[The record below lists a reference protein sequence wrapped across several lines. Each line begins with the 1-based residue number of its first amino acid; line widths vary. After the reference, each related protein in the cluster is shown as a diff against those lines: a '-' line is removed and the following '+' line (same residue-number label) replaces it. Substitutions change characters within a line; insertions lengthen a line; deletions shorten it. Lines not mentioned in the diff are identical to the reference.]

1 MTCKPTVGEVRRVFG
16 GAHIRVNV
24 VGNPASGDARR
35 APYWSASSIGRVYW
49 PDEERCPIVEV
60 APENRARVTAGPAW
74 LGEGR

>member
-16 GAHIRVNV
+16 GMHIRVGF
-24 VGNPASGDARR
+24 VGGLQGDRR

-49 PDEERCPIVEV
+49 PNEERCPIVEV

-74 LGEGR
+74 MGAGR